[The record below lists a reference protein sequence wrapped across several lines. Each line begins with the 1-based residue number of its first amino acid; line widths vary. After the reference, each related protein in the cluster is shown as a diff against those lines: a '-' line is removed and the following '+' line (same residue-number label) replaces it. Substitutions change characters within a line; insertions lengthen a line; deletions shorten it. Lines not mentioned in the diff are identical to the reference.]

1 MPSAEGFADGA
12 ALWLNAAD
20 MALEMVGAQGEQQDD
35 RDRNADQPQ
44 QDRTHY
50 AGLLTR
56 PRRVLNRPAVVQFPR
71 LLRAQW
77 QAPPYARGGRASP
90 HET

>member
-35 RDRNADQPQ
+35 RDWNADQPQ
-44 QDRTHY
+44 QDRTHTPVSLH
-50 AGLLTR
+50 A
-56 PRRVLNRPAVVQFPR
+56 PA
-71 LLRAQW
+71 AC
-77 QAPPYARGGRASP
+77 
-90 HET
+90 